1 MRTGELKNIRDK
13 LIDIGFKYGLDPV
26 DHRFLIRLC
35 PLIEEMTLRLEAKEI
50 FKQVTRIKQ

>member
-1 MRTGELKNIRDK
+1 MRIEQLKNIRDK
-13 LIDIGFKYGLDPV
+13 LIDIGFKYGLDPA

-50 FKQVTRIKQ
+50 FKQIVGRK